1 VSQRTESTSNVD
13 KLITGGAAIAPPV
26 LDIGDRR
33 MKPRTLKDKAYPHSF
48 YIPAAVVYTVLFL
61 VPTAMAFFF
70 SLTRWTLFDWEF
82 IGLDNFVLFFNRP
95 ALLSSMRNTL
105 IYAVVTSGLKVI
117 FGLLLAVLF
126 TSKLRLKTVMRSMV
140 FFPVIVSIVAV
151 GITFKI
157 LMHPSEG
164 LINKTI
170 EWLGGV
176 GPAWLTDPQIA
187 LLSVA
192 LVDVWRGVGIAL
204 VIFIAGIVSIPEE
217 YTDAVRIDGGSWAK
231 FRHVIVPLSRN
242 ATFTVILLSLIGGLR
257 SFDLIW
263 TMTGGGPGFTTD
275 VIASA
280 IFKQYQAGFYGLS
293 TAGNVILF
301 IAVSIIVF
309 PLMRF
314 FNRKELDL

>member
-1 VSQRTESTSNVD
+1 VSQRTESITDVD
-13 KLITGGAAIAPPV
+13 NLSTGGAAIAPPV

-33 MKPRTLKDKAYPHSF
+33 MKPRTLRDKAYPHSF
-48 YIPAAVVYTVLFL
+48 YLPAAVVYTVLFL

-95 ALLSSMRNTL
+95 ALLSSMRNTV

-126 TSKLRLKTVMRSMV
+126 TSRLRLKTFMRSMV

-187 LLSVA
+187 LFSVA

-309 PLMRF
+309 PLMRY

>member
-1 VSQRTESTSNVD
+1 VSQRTESITDVD
-13 KLITGGAAIAPPV
+13 NLSTGGAAIAPPV

-33 MKPRTLKDKAYPHSF
+33 MKPRTLRDKAYPHSF
-48 YIPAAVVYTVLFL
+48 YLPAAVVYTVLFL

-95 ALLSSMRNTL
+95 ALLSSMRNTV

-126 TSKLRLKTVMRSMV
+126 TSRLRLKTFMRSMV

-187 LLSVA
+187 LFSVA

-242 ATFTVILLSLIGGLR
+242 ATFTVILLSLINGLR

-309 PLMRF
+309 PLMRY

>member
-1 VSQRTESTSNVD
+1 
-13 KLITGGAAIAPPV
+13 
-26 LDIGDRR
+26 

-105 IYAVVTSGLKVI
+105 VYAVVTSGLKVI

-126 TSKLRLKTVMRSMV
+126 TSRLRLKTVMRSMV

-157 LMHPSEG
+157 LMHPAEG

-170 EWLGGV
+170 EVLGGV

-217 YTDAVRIDGGSWAK
+217 YTDAVRIDGGAWAK

-309 PLMRF
+309 PLMRY

>member
-13 KLITGGAAIAPPV
+13 KLSTGGAAIAPPV

-105 IYAVVTSGLKVI
+105 VYAVVTSGLKVI

-126 TSKLRLKTVMRSMV
+126 TSRLRLKTVMRSMV

-157 LMHPSEG
+157 LMHPAEG

-170 EWLGGV
+170 EVLGGV

-217 YTDAVRIDGGSWAK
+217 YTDAVRIDGGAWAK

-309 PLMRF
+309 PLMRY

>member
-1 VSQRTESTSNVD
+1 
-13 KLITGGAAIAPPV
+13 
-26 LDIGDRR
+26 
-33 MKPRTLKDKAYPHSF
+33 LKDKAYPHSF

-105 IYAVVTSGLKVI
+105 VYAVVTSGLKVI

-126 TSKLRLKTVMRSMV
+126 TSRLRLKTVMRSMV

-157 LMHPSEG
+157 LMHPAEG

-170 EWLGGV
+170 ELLGGV

-217 YTDAVRIDGGSWAK
+217 YTDAVRIDGGAWAK
-231 FRHVIVPLSRN
+231 FWHVIVPLSRN

-275 VIASA
+275 VVASA

-309 PLMRF
+309 PLMRY